1 MIFSVYKYGP
11 GKVVK
16 FSVVLPTSR
25 MVSEVMFPIS
35 ESRLG
40 KVVTFS
46 VVLPTSRMVS
56 EVMFPVYK

>member
-1 MIFSVYKYGP
+1 M
-11 GKVVK
+11 
-16 FSVVLPTSR
+16 LPTSR

-46 VVLPTSRMVS
+46 VVLLTSTMVS
-56 EVMFPVYK
+56 EVMFPISESRPGKVVTFSVV